1 MDWTGFVV
9 LSKHAAF
16 VEGELRWKSH
26 VPLSYPRTRAL
37 SGLTIATKRD
47 CQEQTA
53 FYRLLRDHFEV
64 FALVHEERLEA
75 GACPH
80 EKSGQARQPYRM

>member
-1 MDWTGFVV
+1 
-9 LSKHAAF
+9 
-16 VEGELRWKSH
+16 
-26 VPLSYPRTRAL
+26 
-37 SGLTIATKRD
+37 LTIATKRD